1 MSPLSR
7 WPTCRPAGKL
17 RHVGAVHPNDHFLLL
32 LEPDGMKECI
42 SGGSFND
49 VVINTFF
56 GFSPD
61 PVANRMVA
69 DPQTARP
76 FNGPRSAQRHLDFAE
91 AK

>member
-1 MSPLSR
+1 
-7 WPTCRPAGKL
+7 
-17 RHVGAVHPNDHFLLL
+17 
-32 LEPDGMKECI
+32 MKECI

-49 VVINTFF
+49 VVINTFL